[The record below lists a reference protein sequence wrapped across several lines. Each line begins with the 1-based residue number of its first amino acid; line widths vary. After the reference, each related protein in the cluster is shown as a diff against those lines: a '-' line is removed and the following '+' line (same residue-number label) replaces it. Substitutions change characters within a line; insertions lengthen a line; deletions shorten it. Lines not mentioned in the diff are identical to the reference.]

1 MSSSILLWLVLVP
14 AIFGALCLV
23 CVGPLKR
30 AQGPVFILGAAA
42 NLVLAIMVFRRDL
55 SPFEIPFGT
64 QSWQLL
70 LSLRID
76 AFSSFIVISAASLS
90 FLIALYAER
99 FLRGRS
105 GEESRAM
112 TGPFLAFFLFTVAL
126 LEGAVLADHLVTLL
140 FFGEGML
147 LTLFG
152 MIALGGVHSFKTA
165 VKAFAINGATD
176 LCLMAGVGLIFSLRH
191 QLNMSN
197 LSHHPLP
204 VEGWGGVAFVL
215 LLIGAVSKAGA
226 MPFHSWIPDA
236 ATDAPLPFMALLPG
250 GIEKLLGIYLTARV
264 SLDLFK
270 GVGDSWAGT
279 LMMVIGAVT
288 IMLAVLMAL
297 VQKDFKRL
305 LSFHAISQ
313 VGYMILGLGT
323 GTAIGAVGALF
334 HMVNNSMYKST
345 LFLTGGAVEQ
355 QAGTTDLKKISGLGR
370 VMPITMGCF
379 LIAAFSIS
387 GFPLTNGFYSKEL
400 VYDAALERGV
410 IYYAAAALGSFFT
423 AASFL
428 KLGHAAFFGPY
439 TVPKKAVDVR
449 DPSLPLLV
457 PMAIIAVACLVF
469 GLGNTIPIDMLIKPG
484 LPAHMA
490 KEAALVVSGPIP
502 HTWGLVGITVVA
514 LTLATLNHFWGA
526 KRTGSGLGAV
536 DHIHYAPVAHQLY
549 DAAERRWF
557 DPYEWAMQII
567 YLLARIGWAIDRGI
581 DFLYNRVATTIAGA
595 SAGFLRVVHNGSYA
609 TYLVWLVI
617 GAEFIVIIFAR
628 GI

>member
-1 MSSSILLWLVLVP
+1 M
-14 AIFGALCLV
+14 
-23 CVGPLKR
+23 
-30 AQGPVFILGAAA
+30 FILGAAA
-42 NLVLAIMVFRRDL
+42 NLVLAIIVFRHDL
-55 SPFEIPFGT
+55 SPFEIPFGP
-64 QSWQLL
+64 QAWQLL

-76 AFSSFIVISAASLS
+76 PLSSFIVLAAAALS
-90 FLIALYAER
+90 FLIAVYGER
-99 FLRGRS
+99 FMRGRS
-105 GEESRAM
+105 GEEDSPINA
-112 TGPFLAFFLFTVAL
+112 PFLAFFLFTVAL
-126 LEGAVLADHLVTLL
+126 LQGAVLADHFVTLL

-152 MIALGGVHSFKTA
+152 MIALGGVNSFKTA

-176 LCLMAGVGLIFSLRH
+176 LCLMAGVGIIFSLRH
-191 QLNMSN
+191 QLNMSA
-197 LSHHPLP
+197 LTHHPLP
-204 VEGWGGVAFVL
+204 VEGWGGVAFAL

-250 GIEKLLGIYLTARV
+250 GIEKLLGIYLTARI
-264 SLDLFK
+264 SLDFFK

-323 GTAIGAVGALF
+323 GSAIGAIGALF

-345 LFLTGGAVEQ
+345 LFLTGGAVEMQ
-355 QAGTTDLKKISGLGR
+355 TGTTDLRKISGVGR

-379 LIAAFSIS
+379 LVAAFSIS
-387 GFPLTNGFYSKEL
+387 GFPLTNGFYSKEM
-400 VYDAALERGV
+400 VYDAALERGL
-410 IYYAAAALGSFFT
+410 IYYAAAAVGSFFT

-439 TVPKKAVDVR
+439 KVPKKAVDVK
-449 DPSLPLLV
+449 DPSAVLLV
-457 PMAIIAVACLVF
+457 PMAIIALLCLVF
-469 GLGNTIPIDMLIKPG
+469 GLGNTIPVDMLIKPG
-484 LPAHMA
+484 LPAHLA
-490 KEAALVVSGPIP
+490 AEAEHVVSGPIP
-502 HTWGLVGITVVA
+502 HTWGLVGITVIA

-526 KRTGSGLGAV
+526 RRTGSGLGAV

-557 DPYEWAMQII
+557 DPYEWAMKVV
-567 YLLARIGWAIDRGI
+567 YLAAHIGWAIDRAI
-581 DFLYNRVATTIAGA
+581 DFFYNRIATFVAGA

-609 TYLVWLVI
+609 TYLVWLVV